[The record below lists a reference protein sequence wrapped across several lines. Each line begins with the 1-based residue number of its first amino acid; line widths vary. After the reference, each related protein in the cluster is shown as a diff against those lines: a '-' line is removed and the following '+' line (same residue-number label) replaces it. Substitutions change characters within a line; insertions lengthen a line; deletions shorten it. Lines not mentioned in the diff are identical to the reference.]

1 MADRVKSNSMEQ
13 VFHAA
18 QTSPNINFQNYAPKD
33 GYNPMG
39 ARELSDAVKAIIES
53 NYNTGA
59 YRVEY
64 NADEKDVARE
74 NINAANG
81 GTVITKSL
89 ETPTI
94 TLANI
99 NGRLMNYTGKIEPFR
114 SGSGNASDENVRN
127 FARRNSVN
135 FLGWYGKNIC
145 GGRAL
150 VDMLKRHIPTGV
162 ADYVNN
168 IFTFV
173 AESSTDPSAY
183 IGPQN
188 AYKANTRYTAIFSM
202 KRSDTNGRTSG
213 LRFLYTPSGFTNFEY
228 FAVPYTAKQNVVT
241 VSDASKTVSYLAK
254 TGTSGTNTVTI
265 YANESGIFEGVK
277 TASDFIPF
285 DGFCSVIDT
294 GDTDNPCYGGEFDL
308 AAGWFKPYKIYSEY
322 DGETL
327 VGEWLCNKAEY
338 AANTTPPNGSVVV
351 DLGAYGTTI
360 EFDPILPL
368 EIHKPVTVHV
378 DRATNAEI
386 TYETDT
392 NKLLQ
397 NLLERVED
405 LEEEYDA
412 LDARVTA
419 LENPSAQTTAMNPGN
434 STLVIDRPEI
444 NTLDPAI
451 STPDVEPTE
460 PTENM

>member
-1 MADRVKSNSMEQ
+1 MSDRVKSNSMQ
-13 VFHAA
+13 DVFHAA
-18 QTSPNINFQNYAPKD
+18 GNSANIDFGKYAPKD
-33 GYNPMG
+33 KPNPLG
-39 ARELSDAVKAIIES
+39 ARELSDAVKAMIES

-81 GTVITKSL
+81 GTVLTKSL
-89 ETPTI
+89 ESPTI

-99 NGRLMNYTGKIEPFR
+99 NGRLMNYTGKIEPSR
-114 SGSGNASDENVRN
+114 TGSGTASSENVRN
-127 FARRNSVN
+127 FNLRNSVN
-135 FLGWYGKNIC
+135 MLGWYGKNIC

-150 VDMLKRHIPTGV
+150 IDMLKRHIPTGI
-162 ADYVNN
+162 ADYINN
-168 IFTFV
+168 TFTY
-173 AESSTDPSAY
+173 AADANTDPSAE
-183 IGPQN
+183 IGPVN
-188 AYKANTRYTAIFSM
+188 AYKANTRYTAIFTM
-202 KRSDTNGRTSG
+202 KRSDSSGRTTG
-213 LRFLYTPSGFTNFEY
+213 LRILYTPSGFTNFEY
-228 FAVPYTAKQNVVT
+228 FVSPYDSKQTVVT
-241 VSDASKTVSYLAK
+241 VSDSAKTVSYFAK
-254 TGTSGTNTVTI
+254 TGLSGSNTVTI

-277 TASDFIPF
+277 TATDFVPF
-285 DGFCSVIDT
+285 DGFCSVINT
-294 GDTDNPCYGGEFDL
+294 GDADNPCYGGEFDL
-308 AAGWFKPYKIYSEY
+308 AAGWFKPYKIYPEY

-338 AANTTPPNGSVVV
+338 AANTTPPDGSVVV

-360 EFDPILPL
+360 EFDPVLPL

-405 LEEEYDA
+405 LEDDYDA

-419 LENPSAQTTAMNPGN
+419 LENPSAQTTALNPGN
-434 STLVIDRPEI
+434 STLEIDRTEI
-444 NTLDPAI
+444 NTLDPTI